1 MIIKSIKIV
10 IQLKEK
16 ETHYVGFSRYAIL
29 CVLNDVHTGTLFSNF
44 IMPSYSQTTELQS
57 NYTI

>member
-29 CVLNDVHTGTLFSNF
+29 CVLNGVHTGTLFPTLSC
-44 IMPSYSQTTELQS
+44 
-57 NYTI
+57 